1 MIPMRH
7 KGGTYSLTVEQHEQ
21 GYFGYFPALPGCHGW
36 SATYDGAVKAAQDAL
51 IPYLQMQ
58 PQHSDPIPEEK
69 SPVSLGSWI
78 RVFFARTLHLHIV
91 TTTVAMVTCIAII
104 LNLGP
109 FARNPKIDSLV
120 SSREAVGS
128 ALQQPNQSPKSRV
141 EPEHVSSEPVKGS
154 IQPPSILHVAVTP
167 ATAALE
173 SRPNDETK
181 DLGRK
186 QTPQTPELADSAG
199 PTRANDTAPGS
210 IKSELIVGIW
220 SPEAGACSVRDFR
233 RGVQLTVISNDGA
246 WAGDTFCMFR
256 RKQQIEAGW
265 RIVADCSNPRESW
278 TSNVRLTV
286 KGNRL
291 MWASQ
296 RGAQLY
302 ARCTPDLEMAQ
313 AR

>member
-1 MIPMRH
+1 MIPVRH
-7 KGGTYSLTVEQHEQ
+7 KGGTYSLTVERHER
-21 GYFGYFPALPGCHGW
+21 GYFDYFAVLPGCHGW
-36 SATYDGAVKAAQDAL
+36 GATYDGAVKAAQGAL
-51 IPYLQMQ
+51 IPFLQMQ
-58 PQHSDPIPEEK
+58 PQQGHPIPEEK
-69 SPVSLGSWI
+69 SPVSLGKWI
-78 RVFFARTLHLHIV
+78 RAFSVRTVHLHRV

-109 FARNPKIDSLV
+109 FAPNPKIDSFV
-120 SSREAVGS
+120 PNREAVGS
-128 ALQQPNQSPKSRV
+128 ALQQPNQPRKSRV
-141 EPEHVSSEPVKGS
+141 EPEHVPSEPIRAS
-154 IQPPSILHVAVTP
+154 IQPSSTLDVAVTLVT
-167 ATAALE
+167 ATLGDL
-173 SRPNDETK
+173 PKDGTK
-181 DLGRK
+181 DMGGK
-186 QTPQTPELADSAG
+186 ETPQTPELADSAG
-199 PTRANDTAPGS
+199 QPSANDDTPGS
-210 IKSELIVGIW
+210 IKSEMIVGIW

-233 RGVQLTVISNDGA
+233 RGVQLTVISTDGA

-286 KGNRL
+286 KNNRL
-291 MWASQ
+291 MWTSQ

>member
-1 MIPMRH
+1 MIPMRY
-7 KGGTYSLTVEQHEQ
+7 KGGAYSLTVERHER

-36 SATYDGAVKAAQDAL
+36 GATYDDAVKAAQDAL

-58 PQHSDPIPEEK
+58 PQQGDPIPEEK
-69 SPVSLGSWI
+69 SPVSLGKWI
-78 RVFFARTLHLHIV
+78 RAFSVRTVHLHAV
-91 TTTVAMVTCIAII
+91 TTTAAMVTCIAIV

-109 FARNPKIDSLV
+109 FARNPKIDSFV
-120 SSREAVGS
+120 PSREAVGS
-128 ALQQPNQSPKSRV
+128 ALQQPNQPPKSRV
-141 EPEHVSSEPVKGS
+141 EPEDVSSEPIRAS
-154 IQPPSILHVAVTP
+154 IQPPSILPVAVTL
-167 ATAALE
+167 ATATLGD
-173 SRPNDETK
+173 RPKDETK
-181 DLGRK
+181 DLGGK
-186 QTPQTPELADSAG
+186 ETPQTPGLADTAG
-199 PTRANDTAPGS
+199 QPRANDDTPGS
-210 IKSELIVGIW
+210 IKSEMIVGIW

-233 RGVQLTVISNDGA
+233 RGVQLTVISTDGA

-286 KGNRL
+286 KNNRL
-291 MWASQ
+291 MWTSQ

>member
-1 MIPMRH
+1 MKRRSPSEA
-7 KGGTYSLTVEQHEQ
+7 KATVS
-21 GYFGYFPALPGCHGW
+21 PG
-36 SATYDGAVKAAQDAL
+36 L
-51 IPYLQMQ
+51 
-58 PQHSDPIPEEK
+58 
-69 SPVSLGSWI
+69 WI
-78 RVFFARTLHLHIV
+78 
-91 TTTVAMVTCIAII
+91 
-104 LNLGP
+104 
-109 FARNPKIDSLV
+109 
-120 SSREAVGS
+120 
-128 ALQQPNQSPKSRV
+128 
-141 EPEHVSSEPVKGS
+141 
-154 IQPPSILHVAVTP
+154 TP
-167 ATAALE
+167 ATAALG

-181 DLGRK
+181 DLGSK
-186 QTPQTPELADSAG
+186 EIPQTPELADSAG
-199 PTRANDTAPGS
+199 STRANDTAPGS

-233 RGVQLTVISNDGA
+233 RGAQLTVISNDGA

-265 RIVADCSNPRESW
+265 RMAANCSNPRESW

-286 KGNRL
+286 KGNRS

>member
-1 MIPMRH
+1 
-7 KGGTYSLTVEQHEQ
+7 
-21 GYFGYFPALPGCHGW
+21 
-36 SATYDGAVKAAQDAL
+36 
-51 IPYLQMQ
+51 MQ
-58 PQHSDPIPEEK
+58 PQHGDPIPEEK
-69 SPVSLGSWI
+69 SPVPLGKWI
-78 RVFFARTLHLHIV
+78 RAFSVRTVRPHAV
-91 TTTVAMVTCIAII
+91 TTTAAMMTCIAIV

-109 FARNPKIDSLV
+109 FARNPKIDSFV
-120 SSREAVGS
+120 PSREAVGS
-128 ALQQPNQSPKSRV
+128 ALQRPNQPPKSRV
-141 EPEHVSSEPVKGS
+141 EPEDVSSEPIRAS
-154 IQPPSILHVAVTP
+154 IQPPSILPVAVTL
-167 ATAALE
+167 ATATLWD
-173 SRPNDETK
+173 RPKDETK
-181 DLGRK
+181 DLGGK
-186 QTPQTPELADSAG
+186 ETPQTPGLADTAG
-199 PTRANDTAPGS
+199 QPRANDDTPGS

-220 SPEAGACSVRDFR
+220 SPEAGACSVRDLR

-286 KGNRL
+286 KNNRL
-291 MWASQ
+291 MWTSQ

>member
-1 MIPMRH
+1 
-7 KGGTYSLTVEQHEQ
+7 
-21 GYFGYFPALPGCHGW
+21 
-36 SATYDGAVKAAQDAL
+36 
-51 IPYLQMQ
+51 
-58 PQHSDPIPEEK
+58 
-69 SPVSLGSWI
+69 
-78 RVFFARTLHLHIV
+78 
-91 TTTVAMVTCIAII
+91 MVTCIAII

-109 FARNPKIDSLV
+109 FSRNPKIVSLV
-120 SSREAVGS
+120 PSREVVGS
-128 ALQQPNQSPKSRV
+128 ALQQPYQSPSSRV
-141 EPEHVSSEPVKGS
+141 EPEHISSEPVKGS
-154 IQPPSILHVAVTP
+154 IQQPSILHVAVTP
-167 ATAALE
+167 DTEAPG

-181 DLGRK
+181 DDLGSK
-186 QTPQTPELADSAG
+186 ETPQTPELADSAG
-199 PTRANDTAPGS
+199 PTRANDTTLGS
-210 IKSELIVGIW
+210 IKNEVIVGIW

-265 RIVADCSNPRESW
+265 RMVADCSNPRESW

-286 KGNRL
+286 KGSRL
-291 MWASQ
+291 MWTSQ